1 METLVPITE
10 SVVELTNINTIVPST
25 VPIDVTTIRPTTIE
39 IVVTLTPVPVPTTL
53 VKVFTDTVVV
63 KQPNRQEKKKPS
75 SIDELEDYL
84 DSIIRRKLAGKKN
97 RKQNLY

>member
-1 METLVPITE
+1 MPITE

>member
-1 METLVPITE
+1 MLTLVPTATSIE
-10 SVVELTNINTIVPST
+10 LLTNINTIVPST
-25 VPIDVTTIRPTTIE
+25 VPIDITTVRPTTIE

-53 VKVFTDTVVV
+53 VKVYTDTVVV
-63 KQPNRQEKKKPS
+63 KQPNYQEKKKPS
-75 SIDELEDYL
+75 SIDELENYL